1 MAYKPKE
8 MQEAKL
14 NADGFGIGWLS
25 RDSFFTYKNSYPVWN
40 DLNLASVSENISSK
54 LILGNVRSA
63 TILENSGLHNTH
75 PFSFNNLLFSHN
87 GYIGNFTDTNKQ
99 KIIERIDAKY
109 LKFLK
114 GNTDSEYI
122 FCLFLQNLKKK
133 KQVPLAIEKTF
144 SILESIYKKI
154 LLNLLIG
161 HINSEGK
168 TTLFATRIGYNSEAP
183 SLYYKKDDDN
193 DGYLISSE
201 KMDNTKWVK
210 VKNYSILCVKSSSIE
225 EENINKIS

>member
-8 MQEAKL
+8 MQDAKL
-14 NADGFGIGWLS
+14 NADGFGIGWLN
-25 RDSFFTYKNSYPVWN
+25 RNSFFTYKNSYPVWN
-40 DLNLASVSENISSK
+40 DLNIKSISENISSK

-63 TILENSGLHNTH
+63 TILENNGLQNTH
-75 PFSFNNLLFSHN
+75 PFFYNNLLFSHN
-87 GYIGNFTDTNKQ
+87 GFIENFTDINKQ
-99 KIIERIDAKY
+99 KIIEKIDTKY

-122 FCLFLQNLKKK
+122 FCLFMQNLKQK
-133 KQVPLAIEKTF
+133 KQIPLAIEETF
-144 SILESIYKKI
+144 LILESIYKKI

-168 TTLFATRIGYNSEAP
+168 TTLFATRIGYNSVAP
-183 SLYYKKDDDN
+183 SLYYKKDEGN

-210 VKNYSILCVKSSSIE
+210 VKNNSILSVKSNSIKE
-225 EENINKIS
+225 EKIK